1 MRRESHRRRGLSRAS
16 SGGLGHRAIYF
27 GAGVATAALVV
38 GFALAGFYFGT
49 FAHVFNSSSAS
60 GNSGSPYGV
69 LYLGEYA
76 TYAGLVPG
84 LNFTN
89 LTNGTG
95 PCVNVTANGT
105 DQLNNSSLGPGAS
118 INLTSPNINDTI
130 VNTTSDTNFT
140 NFVCMNAVDQ
150 GNITY
155 LWQYVNGTFV
165 SSGTNASDYF
175 SDANYTAWDNVS
187 AEANNTSGTN
197 GVNGNGTFNESLA
210 NLTGNANLSGEWLNE
225 TGCSPVFSVTNAT
238 DFANASRCAFFEMN
252 NNTTYL
258 PHAGFWGYN
267 STCPG
272 GCWITEANNTSL
284 DPAYWEPNQT
294 GYLPSDQVY
303 QATIGFIGNLTNQT
317 YEVVVSMQYV
327 TPIPQVV
334 FVNSGT
340 GQNATLTFLFDMTLA
355 WTTALGNSSYGL
367 NDSNPNGTNGYF
379 SAVVASVGTVSITV
393 YQCYVDASGN
403 ATCPD
408 TTGGATTLP
417 FGPAV
422 SFAPAEPSAT
432 MSLGVAAAVE
442 PQLALR
448 TV

>member
-16 SGGLGHRAIYF
+16 SGGLGHRAVYF
-27 GAGVATAALVV
+27 GAAIATAALVV

-60 GNSGSPYGV
+60 GNSGAPYGV
-69 LYLGEYA
+69 EYLGEYA

-95 PCVNVTANGT
+95 PCVNVTDNGT
-105 DQLNNSSLGPGAS
+105 NQLNNTSLGPGAP
-118 INLTSPNINDTI
+118 INLTDPNINDSL
-130 VNTTSDTNFT
+130 VNTTADTNFT
-140 NFVCMNAVDQ
+140 NFVCLDAVDQ

-155 LWQYVNGTFV
+155 EWQFVNGSFV
-165 SSGTNASDYF
+165 QSGTNSSNGYSDV
-175 SDANYTAWDNVS
+175 NYTGWDNIT
-187 AEANNTSGTN
+187 AEANNTTA
-197 GVNGNGTFNESLA
+197 NGNATFNESLA
-210 NLTGNANLSGEWLNE
+210 NLTGNLNYSGDWLNE
-225 TGCSPVFSVTNAT
+225 TGCSPVFSVVNQT
-238 DFANASRCAFFEMN
+238 DFANASRCAFFAMN

-267 STCPG
+267 TTCPD
-272 GCWITEANNTSL
+272 GCWITESTNASL

-294 GYLPSDQVY
+294 GYLPTDQVY

-317 YEVVVSMQYV
+317 YEVVISMQYV

-334 FVNSGT
+334 FVNSGG

-367 NDSNPNGTNGYF
+367 NDTNSTDGYF
-379 SAVVASVGTVSITV
+379 SAVVAAVGTVSITV

-403 ATCPD
+403 NVCPD
-408 TTGGATTLP
+408 TLGGATILP

-422 SFAPAEPSAT
+422 PFASPEPAAGPS
-432 MSLGVAAAVE
+432 LAAAAAAG
-442 PQLALR
+442 PALALR